1 MKEDMNMKKWWIG
14 LAALALL
21 LILGVAMAEG
31 AKEVTF
37 FCFSCRE
44 NRTGTVSDTY
54 EYSDQ
59 DAHIQRI
66 ICKVCNYKGMSFRSA
81 HTETK
86 AATCQSPAYC
96 DVCKSYYGDPAEHN
110 WGSWSKYDENQHV
123 RTCQNSGCNQSQHA
137 DHSGGNATCSTEGT
151 CTDCGASY
159 KDMDN
164 HSWVAA
170 TCQRAEYCSDC
181 QTERGEKDPTNH
193 VGPSTT
199 TYTKTSETQH
209 TPTMNYDC
217 CGQSAQ
223 GSPEA
228 HTPSTAATC
237 TKAAYC
243 DVCKS
248 SFGKPDPNA
257 HALVSHDA
265 KAPTCTEP
273 GWDAYVTCSRC
284 TYSTYVEKSALRHKW
299 DGIWQDS
306 GDGARHY
313 QTCKNDASHRDYAY
327 HTETTAA
334 TCTTAAYCAVC
345 RSSYGEPNPNKHVGA
360 TTTTYNKISD
370 AQHAVNLI
378 CKDCNAAIRTDA
390 EDHTQAIA
398 ATCTM
403 PAYCEV
409 CRSNYGAPNPTAH
422 SWGSRWW
429 DSGDGKQHYRVCENH
444 VTHKLYAPHTKT
456 RPATCTTGAYCE
468 VCRSNYGEPD
478 PNAHDLVSHSAQA
491 PTCTEPGWSAYVS
504 CSRCDYST
512 YVEKAALGH
521 DLVSHAAKAP
531 SCTEIGWDAYV
542 SCARCD
548 YTTYAELPALGHDY
562 ASKTTKPTCTEK
574 GYTTHTC
581 TRCKDSY
588 RNAYVAALGHRY
600 GEWSPNADG
609 TNTATCRRDG
619 SYARTVD
626 CVRIPYVLLTGD
638 VRTELV
644 LCPVCGEISQIRE
657 IDESGETVGVVEL
670 DGEVLLLL
678 EDARAKA
685 LTERLP
691 AGELVLRMGA
701 REAGENLLSVAFE
714 RSGKLTQP
722 TGQVKI
728 TLPAE
733 VLEGYALSLLFE
745 DGTEAELPFEVEEDE
760 ASFVLDFTDALSPAR
775 LIRLV
780 PLA

>member
-1 MKEDMNMKKWWIG
+1 MKEMKNMKKWFIA

-21 LILGVAMAEG
+21 LIPSVAMAE
-31 AKEVTF
+31 KETVF
-37 FCFSCRE
+37 FCFSCHAE
-44 NRTGTVSDTY
+44 RTGIISDTY
-54 EYSDQ
+54 EYFTKDT
-59 DAHIQRI
+59 HVQRI
-66 ICKVCNYKGMSFRSA
+66 QCTVCKNAGQVIARP
-81 HTETK
+81 HTESI
-86 AATCQSPAYC
+86 AATCQSAAYC
-96 DVCKSYYGDPAEHN
+96 NVCKSYYGDPAEHN

-123 RTCQNSGCNQSQHA
+123 RTCQNSGCNQSQYA

-243 DVCKS
+243 DACES
-248 SFGKPDPNA
+248 SYGKPDPNA

-265 KAPTCTEP
+265 KAPTCTEI

-299 DGIWQDS
+299 DGVWQDS

-313 QTCKNDASHRDYAY
+313 QTCKNDATHKDYAY

-334 TCTTAAYCAVC
+334 TCTTAAYCGVC
-345 RSSYGEPNPNKHVGA
+345 RSNYGDPNPNKHVGS
-360 TTTTYNKISD
+360 TTTSYKKISD

-378 CKDCNAAIRTDA
+378 CKSCNAAIRTDA

-429 DSGDGKQHYRVCENH
+429 DSGDGKQHYQVCENH

-456 RPATCTTGAYCE
+456 RPATCTAGAYCE

-491 PTCTEPGWSAYVS
+491 PTCTEPGWNAYIT
-504 CSRCDYST
+504 CKRCDYST
-512 YVEKAALGH
+512 YAEKKALGH
-521 DLVSHAAKAP
+521 NLTSHAAQAP
-531 SCTEIGWDAYV
+531 TCTDHGWSAYIT
-542 SCARCD
+542 CKRCD
-548 YTTYAELPALGHDY
+548 YTTYSEKKPLGHNLTSHAAQAPTCTEPGWSAYITCKRCDYTTYQELPALGH
-562 ASKTTKPTCTEK
+562 
-574 GYTTHTC
+574 
-581 TRCKDSY
+581 
-588 RNAYVAALGHRY
+588 LY
-600 GEWSPNADG
+600 GEWISNADG
-609 TNTATCRRDG
+609 TDT
-619 SYARTVD
+619 SS
-626 CVRIPYVLLTGD
+626 CVRGCGSRKTV
-638 VRTELV
+638 VRTNITAMLPTAKATAAEITLS
-644 LCPVCGEISQIRE
+644 PV
-657 IDESGETVGVVEL
+657 SGEVS
-670 DGEVLLLL
+670 DGTKLALV
-678 EDARAKA
+678 EDATAEAVNK
-685 LTERLP
+685 RLP
-691 AGELVLRMGA
+691 AGEAIVRMGA
-701 REAGENLLSVAFE
+701 LESGDTLLSVAFE
-714 RSGKLTQP
+714 SDGKLTRP
-722 TGQVKI
+722 SGQVNI
-728 TLPAE
+728 SLPAE
-733 VLEGYALSLLFE
+733 LLEGHTLALIGE
-745 DGTEAELPFEVEEDE
+745 DGTETPIDFEVEEDI
-760 ASFVLDFTDALSPAR
+760 ASFVLDFSDSLTPAC

-780 PLA
+780 PEA

>member
-1 MKEDMNMKKWWIG
+1 MKEMKNMKKWFIA

-21 LILGVAMAEG
+21 LIPSVAMAE
-31 AKEVTF
+31 KETVF
-37 FCFSCRE
+37 FCFSCHAE
-44 NRTGTVSDTY
+44 RTGIISDTY
-54 EYSDQ
+54 EYFTKDT
-59 DAHIQRI
+59 HVQRI
-66 ICKVCNYKGMSFRSA
+66 QCTVCKNAGQVIARP
-81 HTETK
+81 HTESI
-86 AATCQSPAYC
+86 AATCQSAAYC
-96 DVCKSYYGDPAEHN
+96 NVCKSYYGDPAEHN

-123 RTCQNSGCNQSQHA
+123 RTCQNSGCNQSQYA

-248 SFGKPDPNA
+248 SYGKPDPNA

-265 KAPTCTEP
+265 KAPTCTEI

-313 QTCKNDASHRDYAY
+313 QTCKNDARHRDYAY

-345 RSSYGEPNPNKHVGA
+345 GSSYDDPNPNKHVGA

-370 AQHAVNLI
+370 TQHAVNLI
-378 CKDCNAAIRTDA
+378 CKSCNAAIRTDA

-429 DSGDGKQHYRVCENH
+429 DSGDGKQHYQVCENH

-521 DLVSHAAKAP
+521 DLVSHAAQAP
-531 SCTEIGWDAYV
+531 SCTEPGWDAYV
-542 SCARCD
+542 TCARCD
-548 YTTYAELPALGHDY
+548 YTTYAEKAALGHDLLNH
-562 ASKTTKPTCTEK
+562 AAKAPTCTEI
-574 GYTTHTC
+574 GWSAYQTC
-581 TRCKDSY
+581 SRCDYSTY
-588 RNAYVAALGHRY
+588 AEISALGHK
-600 GEWSPNADG
+600 
-609 TNTATCRRDG
+609 
-619 SYARTVD
+619 
-626 CVRIPYVLLTGD
+626 
-638 VRTELV
+638 LV
-644 LCPVCGEISQIRE
+644 SHAAQAPSC
-657 IDESGETVGVVEL
+657 
-670 DGEVLLLL
+670 
-678 EDARAKA
+678 
-685 LTERLP
+685 
-691 AGELVLRMGA
+691 
-701 REAGENLLSVAFE
+701 
-714 RSGKLTQP
+714 
-722 TGQVKI
+722 
-728 TLPAE
+728 
-733 VLEGYALSLLFE
+733 
-745 DGTEAELPFEVEEDE
+745 
-760 ASFVLDFTDALSPAR
+760 TD
-775 LIRLV
+775 IGW
-780 PLA
+780 